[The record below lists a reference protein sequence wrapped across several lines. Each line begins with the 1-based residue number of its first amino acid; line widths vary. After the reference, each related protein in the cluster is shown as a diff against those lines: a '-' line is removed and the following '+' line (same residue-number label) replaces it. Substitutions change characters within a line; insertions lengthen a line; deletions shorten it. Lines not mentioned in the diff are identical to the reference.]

1 VFNVLLVDDHLML
14 LEGVRLAFEAQDD
27 VSDVE
32 VASSAEAAITRFR
45 ASSPDVAIV
54 DYRIGSDS
62 GADLTR
68 ALLALD
74 PDATIVVVSALTS
87 PLVVDDC
94 VDAGCVAFVQKQK
107 GINELLSIVPS
118 AMSGM
123 THFPRRQRSP
133 QGLVAAPGTGSLST
147 RELEILQLLSEGLPP
162 KTIAERLVISVHT
175 VRNHIG
181 EIRRKLGV
189 TNQLA
194 AVARASSAGIIA
206 GPGAGA

>member
-1 VFNVLLVDDHLML
+1 MFNVLLVDDHLML

-107 GINELLSIVPS
+107 GINELLSIVRS

-123 THFPRRQRSP
+123 THWLPHRGLDRSAHEN
-133 QGLVAAPGTGSLST
+133 L
-147 RELEILQLLSEGLPP
+147 
-162 KTIAERLVISVHT
+162 K
-175 VRNHIG
+175 
-181 EIRRKLGV
+181 
-189 TNQLA
+189 
-194 AVARASSAGIIA
+194 SSSF
-206 GPGAGA
+206 